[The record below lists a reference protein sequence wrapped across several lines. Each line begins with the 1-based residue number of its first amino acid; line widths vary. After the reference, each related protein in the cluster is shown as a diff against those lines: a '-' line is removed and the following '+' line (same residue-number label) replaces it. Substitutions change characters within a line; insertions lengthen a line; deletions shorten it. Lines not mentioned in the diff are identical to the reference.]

1 MAFEIAKAY
10 LEKKGFADRILIL
23 DTSIATVELAAAA
36 IGTEPKRIAK
46 SLTFLVNDEAV
57 MIICAG
63 DAKISNPKFKEFFKT
78 KAKML
83 SYDQVHE
90 MIGHDVG
97 GVCPF
102 GIKDNVKVYLDES
115 MKRFE
120 TVFPACGDDVS
131 AIELTL
137 PELEEL
143 SGFIAWVDVTQLPE

>member
-1 MAFEIAKAY
+1 MAFDIAKAF

-23 DTSIATVELAAAA
+23 DTSIATVDLAARA
-36 IGTEPKRIAK
+36 IGTEPRRIAK
-46 SLTFLVNDEAV
+46 SLTFLVDGSAV
-57 MIICAG
+57 MVICAG
-63 DAKISNPKFKEFFKT
+63 DAKVSNPKFKGCFKT

-102 GIKDNVKVYLDES
+102 GIKEDVKVYLDNS
-115 MKRFE
+115 LRRFE
-120 TVFPACGDDVS
+120 TVFPACGDDLS

-143 SGFIAWVDVTQLPE
+143 SGFQEWVDVTLLPE